1 MADTPGGTVIG
12 RGTGGCGAA
21 AVVAF
26 FDTDEL
32 TGAGGTTNVD
42 CLPGNE
48 SSVGGFEFGG
58 STRVVRICVGKVA
71 WRDAEVLGVMLGV
84 VVEVDTR
91 AFLVGLWS
99 SAASSEAA
107 GIVLFFCLDADFTL
121 GAGAI
126 EEVPVPVPL
135 PPVRAFGALDGV
147 CDCDS
152 NADGGGVGRLLF
164 GLDFG
169 MGFVGRKVSVLLGAE
184 GPSVGGRL
192 FADNCICNGISI
204 SSPSSSS
211 SSSLRSMVA
220 GIVLDLFLSLVV
232 DMGAIT
238 VVVMSSSSARSSRSR
253 SSSSSWRLFLPL
265 LEFKDGLGVA

>member
-1 MADTPGGTVIG
+1 M
-12 RGTGGCGAA
+12 
-21 AVVAF
+21 
-26 FDTDEL
+26 
-32 TGAGGTTNVD
+32 
-42 CLPGNE
+42 
-48 SSVGGFEFGG
+48 
-58 STRVVRICVGKVA
+58 
-71 WRDAEVLGVMLGV
+71 
-84 VVEVDTR
+84 
-91 AFLVGLWS
+91 
-99 SAASSEAA
+99 
-107 GIVLFFCLDADFTL
+107 
-121 GAGAI
+121 I

-238 VVVMSSSSARSSRSR
+238 VVVMSSSSASSSRSR